1 MGDEPWHL
9 VEAKRDD
16 GQAVMFRIR
25 ELAPRPELARIF
37 VVELPYETTEMS
49 HLPSATAYRRLQA
62 FEEQWLA
69 PAAGALGLVF
79 VGVRTEDHSHFLYLY
94 GNGDPKALVA
104 RLAPFDPGLG
114 FYDDDDP
121 AWSEYTTLR
130 ELLDAAKEKPDRDLL
145 APDKQPRGG
154 KPAQATTR
162 MRASKKAKKKKKS

>member
-1 MGDEPWHL
+1 MPDELWHL

-25 ELAPRPELARIF
+25 ELDPRRELERIF

-69 PAAGALGLVF
+69 PAASALGLVF
-79 VGVRTEDHSHFLYLY
+79 VGVRTEDRSHFLYLY
-94 GNGDPKALVA
+94 GNADPQELIA

-114 FYDDDDP
+114 FYDDDDA
-121 AWSEYTTLR
+121 AWTEYATLR
-130 ELLDAAKEKPDRDLL
+130 DLLDAAKAKPDRDL
-145 APDKQPRGG
+145 
-154 KPAQATTR
+154 QATR
-162 MRASKKAKKKKKS
+162 SSKRKPKPKKR